1 MTGRPYTCPN
11 CSSTQTIWKG
21 YRIVRAGRV
30 RLRRCK
36 DCGRKF
42 TSRRFEEEAPQLAT
56 TPEHAR
62 ESRTE
67 MIAPEPTD
75 ATETERLGDS
85 P

>member
-1 MTGRPYTCPN
+1 MAGRPYTCPN
-11 CSSTQTIWKG
+11 CSSTRTIWKG

-42 TSRRFEEEAPQLAT
+42 TSRRFEEEAPELTT
-56 TPEHAR
+56 TPEDGFENTA
-62 ESRTE
+62 ET
-67 MIAPEPTD
+67 IAPEPTD
-75 ATETERLGDS
+75 APETERLGDA

>member
-11 CSSTQTIWKG
+11 CSSTRTIWKG

-42 TSRRFEEEAPQLAT
+42 TSRRFEEEAPESCAT
-56 TPEHAR
+56 TEDGG
-62 ESRTE
+62 ETRTE
-67 MIAPEPTD
+67 MIAPEQTD